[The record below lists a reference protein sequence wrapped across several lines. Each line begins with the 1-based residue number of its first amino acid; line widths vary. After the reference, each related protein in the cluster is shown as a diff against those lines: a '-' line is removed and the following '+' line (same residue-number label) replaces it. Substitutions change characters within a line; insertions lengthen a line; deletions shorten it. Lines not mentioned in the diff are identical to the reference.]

1 MAKQIHRTGEK
12 TMVRHVALW
21 AALGMLTISATT
33 ALARGQDETQQSPS
47 TATTGKVSATPD
59 PNYII
64 GPQDVLDIDVWK
76 EAELTRD
83 VPVRPDGKI
92 SLPLLNDVQ
101 AAGLTPTQLSQEL
114 TTELRKFI
122 TDPQVTVIVTQI
134 NSQRVYILGE
144 MKRPGAYPLL
154 PGMTVLQALSSA
166 GGFTQ
171 FANLKKIY
179 VLRNEDGKQVKFLFN
194 YKEVVKG
201 NKADQNIVLQAGDQI
216 VVP

>member
-1 MAKQIHRTGEK
+1 MPKRTNTHNRGRR
-12 TMVRHVALW
+12 VAAWQAALW
-21 AALGMLTISATT
+21 AALALFVAAMPAHAQDTKEQPVAGAPEKAQAT
-33 ALARGQDETQQSPS
+33 A
-47 TATTGKVSATPD
+47 D
-59 PNYII
+59 PNYMI
-64 GPQDVLDIDVWK
+64 GPQDVLEIDVWK
-76 EAELTRD
+76 EAELTRS

-101 AAGLTPTQLSQEL
+101 AAGLTPAQLSGEL
-114 TTELRKFI
+114 TTELKKFI

-144 MKRPGAYPLL
+144 MTRPGAYPLL

-166 GGFTQ
+166 GGFTP

-179 VLRNEDGKQVKFLFN
+179 VLRGEGGKQEKFPFN
-194 YKEVVKG
+194 YKQVVKG
-201 NKADQNIVLQAGDQI
+201 RDADENIVLKAGDQI

>member
-1 MAKQIHRTGEK
+1 MRKQINKTSQGTGAG
-12 TMVRHVALW
+12 RRALW
-21 AALGMLTISATT
+21 AALMLAITAVPAQAQDTKQQPTAEATAKAPAT
-33 ALARGQDETQQSPS
+33 A
-47 TATTGKVSATPD
+47 D
-59 PNYII
+59 PNYAI

-76 EAELTRD
+76 EAELTRS

-101 AAGLTPTQLSQEL
+101 AAGLTPTQLSEEI
-114 TTELRKFI
+114 TTELKKFI

-144 MKRPGAYPLL
+144 MTRPGAYPLL

-166 GGFTQ
+166 GGFTP
-171 FANLKKIY
+171 FANMKKIY
-179 VLRNEDGKQVKFLFN
+179 VLRNGGGKQEKFPFN
-194 YKEVVKG
+194 YKNVVKG
-201 NKADQNIVLQAGDQI
+201 KDAGENIVLKAGDQI